1 MKISPIITSTLI
13 SAFVL
18 WIFALYEIGPFSGC
32 SMGIM
37 RLPFIL
43 GIVPPVTGVLSLPAY
58 IIMIVSERRGIK
70 NKLLQTLMG
79 VLVQLPLS
87 FIITV
92 FVTPLEEQP
101 LWECIFGG

>member
-1 MKISPIITSTLI
+1 MSTLI

-18 WIFALYEIGPFSGC
+18 WIFALYEFGPFAGC
-32 SMGIM
+32 PMGIM

-43 GIVPPVTGVLSLPAY
+43 GIVPPVTGVFSLMAY
-58 IIMIVSERRGIK
+58 LIMILSERRGIK
-70 NKLLQTLMG
+70 NKLLQTFMG

-87 FIITV
+87 FIVAV
-92 FVTPLEEQP
+92 FVTPLEQQP